1 MKTVEPVLFSAEPA
15 WYKDRAIDILCI
27 VLQVNISD
35 DLPNVTYEIE
45 TVEAMAAALKIVYQ
59 QGDAIRLLSNPQ
71 EADSN
76 KEKLLKGYY
85 IHEEN
90 EKVKYIWDDTVP
102 PVEFP
107 FTDEFKIDNPFD
119 FSTSITYTAHNKK
132 HRMEDALSGEVSK
145 DKTPLLAPIADDMKV
160 RYRVLDG
167 QFKPKPEDGTP
178 VKKKAKTGA
187 TSAQSQSSPEDQAN
201 ASSGSGHWQRIGSTL
216 GAKALERLQRK
227 VPANGNST
235 KDNSTKDNST
245 KNGPTID
252 PLD

>member
-1 MKTVEPVLFSAEPA
+1 MKTVEPVLFGAEPV

-45 TVEAMAAALKIVYQ
+45 TVETMAAALKIVYQ

-85 IHEEN
+85 ILSQPLEDEEN

-102 PVEFP
+102 PVEFD

-132 HRMEDALSGEVSK
+132 HRMEDALSGEVLK

-201 ASSGSGHWQRIGSTL
+201 ASSASGQWQRIGSTL

-227 VPANGNST
+227 VPAN
-235 KDNSTKDNST
+235 DNSTNDKST
-245 KNGPTID
+245 KNSATK
-252 PLD
+252 